1 MNANIINLIATIRD
15 KANEDVKIIR
25 RINEIPCVEEL
36 NVWHDGKKKLHVSF
50 EWHGH
55 KIELVETDD
64 DRIQTTYDEEKISE
78 HYWSAETGRIKEI
91 LLGDLD
97 KRTKAKSYIIDQIYK
112 MIYDLSSNSSKIA
125 LPKEVQYG
133 DTRIWAEGSAIFAEK
148 NGEKVHVIGH
158 KIFGQIWIS
167 NDIRVADI
175 QAVIKKAFR
184 K

>member
-1 MNANIINLIATIRD
+1 MNNIINLLASIKD
-15 KANEDVKIIR
+15 KAMEETKIAKR
-25 RINEIPCVEEL
+25 LNAIPCIEEL
-36 NVWHDGKKKLHVSF
+36 NVWHNKNKLNVVF

-64 DRIQTTYDEEKISE
+64 DRIRTTYDEEKISE
-78 HYWSAETGRIKEI
+78 HYWSAETGRIREV

-97 KRTKAKSYIIDQIYK
+97 KRSKAKTYIIDQIYK
-112 MIYDLSSNSSKIA
+112 MIYDMSSSASKIS

-148 NGEKVHVIGH
+148 NGEKVHVMGH
-158 KIFGQIWIS
+158 KIFGQIWITH
-167 NDIRVADI
+167 DIRVAEI
-175 QAVIKKAFR
+175 QSVIKRAFR